1 MVISPYSYLE
11 IPITPIITRYR
22 HVTVVGIHAVNVDR
36 LRPLR
41 GRKAG
46 ILKNNHLKINHIMTY
61 KEFSEGLGRI
71 DAERKAIMESKHNER
86 DEIRKEI
93 DLIGVQML
101 QLRQKKLDLSK
112 RLASIKVEILSV
124 KSEYYDKRKQ
134 YIADFETAM
143 RTRKTELLRP

>member
-1 MVISPYSYLE
+1 M
-11 IPITPIITRYR
+11 
-22 HVTVVGIHAVNVDR
+22 A
-36 LRPLR
+36 
-41 GRKAG
+41 
-46 ILKNNHLKINHIMTY
+46 
-61 KEFSEGLGRI
+61 RI

-101 QLRQKKLDLSK
+101 QLRQRKLDLSK

-134 YIADFETAM
+134 YIADFEAQM
-143 RTRKTELLRP
+143 RARKMEG